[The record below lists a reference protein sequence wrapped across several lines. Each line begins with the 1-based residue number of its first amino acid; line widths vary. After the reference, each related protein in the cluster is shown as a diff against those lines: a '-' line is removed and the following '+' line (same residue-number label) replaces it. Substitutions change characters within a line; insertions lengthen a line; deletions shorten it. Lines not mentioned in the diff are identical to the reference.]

1 MIRTIRPY
9 APPLVPSPTGS
20 FRSDTD
26 AVRNY
31 LVKQRFGYD
40 FNYLTDFANAFNNG
54 PQGLGA
60 DIVSATAINFTSFA
74 HRVTGTAAIATINV
88 PPTIP
93 FAGQL
98 VLISIGGFSLTT
110 GGNIASAKTVTINT
124 AIWLIWSQVD
134 QLWFP
139 NL

>member
-1 MIRTIRPY
+1 MIKTIKPY
-9 APPLVPSPTGS
+9 APSLVPTLTGN

-26 AVRNY
+26 TVRNY
-31 LVKQRFGYD
+31 VIQKLLPYQND
-40 FNYLTDFANAFNNG
+40 WLNELATDWNTG

-60 DIVSATAINFTSFA
+60 DIVSATAISLTSFA

-110 GGNIASAKTVTINT
+110 GGNVASAKTVTINT
-124 AIWLIWSQVD
+124 AVWLIWSQVD

-139 NL
+139 HS

>member
-9 APPLVPSPTGS
+9 SPPLVPSPTGK
-20 FRSDTD
+20 FRDDTD

-31 LVKQRFGYD
+31 MVKQFLPWQ
-40 FNYLTDFANAFNNG
+40 FNWLTDFANDFNTG

-60 DIVSATAINFTSFA
+60 DIVSATAINFSAFA

-98 VLISIGGFSLTT
+98 ILISIGGFSLTT
-110 GGNIASAKTVTINT
+110 GGNIASAKSVTINT
-124 AIWLIWSQVD
+124 AVWLIWSQVD

-139 NL
+139 NS

>member
-1 MIRTIRPY
+1 MIRTVRPY
-9 APPLVPSPTGS
+9 APPLVPSPTGR
-20 FRSDTD
+20 FRDDTD

-31 LVKQRFGYD
+31 SVKQLLPYQ
-40 FNYLTDFANAFNNG
+40 FNWLNDLANSYNGG

-60 DIVSATAINFTSFA
+60 DITSATTIDFTSFA

-98 VLISIGGFSLTT
+98 VLISIDGFSLTT
-110 GGNIASAKTVTINT
+110 GGNIAHTKTVTQNM
-124 AIWLIWSQVD
+124 AVWLIWSQVD

-139 NL
+139 SV